1 MLKGKAKRSLAFV
14 LAACMLL
21 ALLPSFGAGASAA
34 SVSYTEVDPSVI
46 DTGTAVLPEAEQD
59 AEQDVPAADEEVHV
73 IILFEQKSLA
83 KKGFSTKD
91 LLENEKAASY
101 SSSLKKQQLS
111 LVDRIE
117 REALGGEELEIRYQF
132 TVAVNGV
139 ATVVPYGRIEQILAV
154 DGVADVYLEE
164 RYELDETV
172 QPDTATAGEMVGSY
186 SAWADGYTGAGS
198 RIAIIDTGLD
208 LSHPSFSEGGYYY
221 SLGIS
226 AASFGKKISD
236 YNLLTKEEIKKALP
250 NLSISADKNPPKADD
265 LYRNAKVPFAYNYV
279 DDGLDVSHD
288 AEGDSNGDHGTHVAG
303 IAAANRYVPHY
314 DADGDLYYDKQELG
328 VTGVAPDAQLVV
340 MKVFGVGGGA
350 YSSDYM
356 AAIEDAI
363 WLNCDSVNLS
373 LGSGSAGR
381 SYGSKSDQQI
391 LDSFRNTDTV
401 VTVSAGNN
409 GAWGEN
415 VLTGT
420 GMTYTTDVRM
430 HTGGSPGSYTNSFT
444 IASVTNT
451 SMSGVMG
458 KFNGVAAIPGDTGE
472 TYGAKNF
479 STLDTSEDQSGTTYD
494 YVFLGDPVK
503 GEGIYGL
510 PENYAN
516 VDVKGKVVLIS
527 RGNSSFAD
535 KANAAIQAGA
545 AATVIY
551 NNAPGSINMNL
562 TGYEYK
568 NPAVLIPM
576 ISAESILAASEKDET
591 TGLYGGKMVVANQ
604 VRTVTDVPGGFVPSD
619 FSSWGVPG
627 NLDLKPEITAPGGN
641 IWSTLTDGT
650 YGSMSGTSMSAPSVT
665 GMAAVVAQ
673 YLRET
678 GLAEQ
683 EGMTVRAL
691 SQALLMSTS
700 SPLKQDNG
708 VEYSPRKQGSGFANV
723 YHAVTTPAYL
733 LTDSK
738 DVTDGKVKVN
748 LGDDPDRTGEY
759 TFDFTIN
766 NLSDKALAYV
776 LHAGINTMA
785 VEEIEG
791 ENYMSD
797 TARVLSPKV
806 TFDVEGGTSYLYD
819 LNGDGAI
826 DENDALVL
834 LQVANGTHDALSEA
848 DTAKYDF
855 DGDGALTTAD
865 AQLYLAGLHNE
876 PESPN
881 VYAAAVTVPASGS
894 VSVKAT
900 VKLSEADRAYFAE
913 YYPNGCYVEGFV
925 YASDPTEAEAELS
938 LPILAY
944 YGSWT
949 DASMFDKYITLR
961 DSVDPDAVGYTT
973 TQYANALVLRGS
985 GSSSAYYLTANPYGQ
1000 ATEFLADRTAI
1011 SSTSGMQLYGA
1022 YASLIRNAG
1031 GDLNAVISNAETGEV
1046 YASVDQGVQFGA
1058 YYNTSAAAW
1067 GNNMIAIPL
1076 SWNVTDKNG
1085 GPLPEGTKI
1094 MVTVNAIPEY
1104 NWDRA
1109 TKTVKGTLG
1118 AGASW
1123 TTELTVDNT
1132 APELTGA
1139 SYTRDFVTGESSLR
1153 VTAKDNRYVAA
1164 ILVTNARQTQVLAR
1178 QAVNQTELGV
1188 ESTVT
1193 VDTSGVTGSEVC
1205 VIAVDYAGN
1214 MAGYKIKLN
1223 GSEEEEI
1230 DADSFYANNAYDSSW
1245 IAFKAG
1251 SMDTAKTVAQGAIYA
1266 ADCVEDHVFTI
1277 DSSARFCVAPLNDLE
1292 NQTYIETLSLPSNA
1306 LDMAYNYADGKLY
1319 VLCTQNRLYSIDP
1332 LMGTLEMVGTIP
1344 MSAGLSFMTLACA
1357 TDGTFYAATYSDYNS
1372 RLYKFV
1378 LTDEG
1383 FTVTP
1388 FPKTTGM
1395 KVAFLQSMTYDHN
1408 TGKLYHANYG
1418 AKTYYTTFISYDL
1431 TTGEATVLDE
1441 LYQAELCGLFIP
1453 RKSGSMFGPSE
1464 KVQEISL
1471 SQESLDLIKGSS
1483 ATLEVS
1489 AKPWTVVNRDCTW
1502 TSSDETVAKVENGVV
1517 KAVGAG
1523 TCTIK
1528 AASVLDPSVTDTCT
1542 VTVKEV
1548 DHDLSAVIWDADS
1561 QSWFSTFNT
1570 KTIPN
1575 YKKLTEQA
1583 SRQQIM
1589 AAATDTAGITYAA
1602 SYEEK
1607 DGNLYST
1614 LYQVGKDYSLTKIG
1628 DSEVAYTDMTFAEKL
1643 NGGTMLATCGKSIVT
1658 VDTATGAY
1666 TAGWNLSTLFSA
1678 NLVGITYLNTVND
1691 TTNGVTDNC
1700 LVLDADGKVWAM
1712 GFYGDGDNLHCTLP
1726 QLVADLGIEA
1736 SRAFFCS
1743 IATDGAYLYATILN
1757 GSQSELA
1764 VLDLKTGAAADLGS
1778 FNADVW
1784 PVVGLRTDRVTIV
1797 TSASTSSAMESTD
1810 SLPALQEAQI
1820 EALPVTAR

>member
-1 MLKGKAKRSLAFV
+1 
-14 LAACMLL
+14 
-21 ALLPSFGAGASAA
+21 
-34 SVSYTEVDPSVI
+34 
-46 DTGTAVLPEAEQD
+46 
-59 AEQDVPAADEEVHV
+59 
-73 IILFEQKSLA
+73 
-83 KKGFSTKD
+83 
-91 LLENEKAASY
+91 
-101 SSSLKKQQLS
+101 
-111 LVDRIE
+111 
-117 REALGGEELEIRYQF
+117 
-132 TVAVNGV
+132 
-139 ATVVPYGRIEQILAV
+139 
-154 DGVADVYLEE
+154 
-164 RYELDETV
+164 
-172 QPDTATAGEMVGSY
+172 
-186 SAWADGYTGAGS
+186 
-198 RIAIIDTGLD
+198 
-208 LSHPSFSEGGYYY
+208 
-221 SLGIS
+221 
-226 AASFGKKISD
+226 
-236 YNLLTKEEIKKALP
+236 
-250 NLSISADKNPPKADD
+250 
-265 LYRNAKVPFAYNYV
+265 
-279 DDGLDVSHD
+279 
-288 AEGDSNGDHGTHVAG
+288 
-303 IAAANRYVPHY
+303 
-314 DADGDLYYDKQELG
+314 
-328 VTGVAPDAQLVV
+328 
-340 MKVFGVGGGA
+340 MK
-350 YSSDYM
+350 
-356 AAIEDAI
+356 
-363 WLNCDSVNLS
+363 
-373 LGSGSAGR
+373 
-381 SYGSKSDQQI
+381 
-391 LDSFRNTDTV
+391 
-401 VTVSAGNN
+401 
-409 GAWGEN
+409 
-415 VLTGT
+415 
-420 GMTYTTDVRM
+420 
-430 HTGGSPGSYTNSFT
+430 
-444 IASVTNT
+444 
-451 SMSGVMG
+451 
-458 KFNGVAAIPGDTGE
+458 
-472 TYGAKNF
+472 
-479 STLDTSEDQSGTTYD
+479 
-494 YVFLGDPVK
+494 
-503 GEGIYGL
+503 
-510 PENYAN
+510 
-516 VDVKGKVVLIS
+516 
-527 RGNSSFAD
+527 
-535 KANAAIQAGA
+535 AGA

-551 NNAPGSINMNL
+551 NNESANNLMMNL
-562 TGYEYK
+562 ADYEYK

-576 ISAESILAASEKDET
+576 ISAGSILAASEKDET

-785 VEEIEG
+785 VEKIEG

-806 TFDVEGGTSYLYD
+806 TFDVEGGMSYLYD
-819 LNGDGAI
+819 LNGDGTI

-848 DTAKYDF
+848 DTARYDF

-894 VSVKAT
+894 VSVKTT

-913 YYPNGCYVEGFV
+913 YYPNGCYVEGYV

-973 TQYANALVLRGS
+973 TQYANALVLRAS

-1000 ATEFLADRTAI
+1000 AAEFLADRTAI

-1094 MVTVNAIPEY
+1094 KVTVNAIPEY

-1178 QAVNQTELGV
+1178 QAVDQTELGV

-1193 VDTSGVTGSEVC
+1193 VDTSNVTGSEVC

-1542 VTVKEV
+1542 VTVKE
-1548 DHDLSAVIWDADS
+1548 
-1561 QSWFSTFNT
+1561 ST
-1570 KTIPN
+1570 
-1575 YKKLTEQA
+1575 
-1583 SRQQIM
+1583 M
-1589 AAATDTAGITYAA
+1589 
-1602 SYEEK
+1602 
-1607 DGNLYST
+1607 
-1614 LYQVGKDYSLTKIG
+1614 
-1628 DSEVAYTDMTFAEKL
+1628 
-1643 NGGTMLATCGKSIVT
+1643 
-1658 VDTATGAY
+1658 
-1666 TAGWNLSTLFSA
+1666 
-1678 NLVGITYLNTVND
+1678 
-1691 TTNGVTDNC
+1691 
-1700 LVLDADGKVWAM
+1700 
-1712 GFYGDGDNLHCTLP
+1712 
-1726 QLVADLGIEA
+1726 
-1736 SRAFFCS
+1736 
-1743 IATDGAYLYATILN
+1743 
-1757 GSQSELA
+1757 
-1764 VLDLKTGAAADLGS
+1764 
-1778 FNADVW
+1778 
-1784 PVVGLRTDRVTIV
+1784 
-1797 TSASTSSAMESTD
+1797 TSAPSSGMRTVSPGSARSTRRRSRITRS
-1810 SLPALQEAQI
+1810 
-1820 EALPVTAR
+1820 